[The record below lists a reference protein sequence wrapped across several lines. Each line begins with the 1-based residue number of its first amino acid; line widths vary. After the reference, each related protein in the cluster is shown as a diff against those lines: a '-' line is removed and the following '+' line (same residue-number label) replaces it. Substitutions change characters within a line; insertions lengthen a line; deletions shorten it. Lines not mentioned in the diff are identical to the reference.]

1 MANAKVAIT
10 AENKMS
16 PGLLQAK
23 KAMMEFSQTV
33 SKVGS
38 TLKSAFGITTAIV
51 AVKKLGDACVSAFKD
66 FTEAERKYKQ
76 LSITLGNGKA
86 FDSVKQN
93 IKDRR
98 PHCTG

>member
-23 KAMMEFSQTV
+23 KAMMEFQQTV
-33 SKVGS
+33 NKVGS

-51 AVKKLGDACVSAFKD
+51 AVKKLAEEVADSFKA
-66 FTEAERKYKQ
+66 FTEAER
-76 LSITLGNGKA
+76 
-86 FDSVKQN
+86 
-93 IKDRR
+93 
-98 PHCTG
+98 